1 MKRHVMALV
10 LLAAMLTGCSLASTE
25 VNEIGLEYAGGLTE
39 DKVFVRLVQPGATN
53 QGKGFGNEVYR
64 YPNDQ
69 RNYRFSSDGLADVAA
84 AIVVPSR
91 EGTRVVIEGIISFKL
106 CIAPFNDP
114 TAVVDDWGGTD
125 SEAYA
130 NCLKAFHENIGLKTD
145 AWTLEGWTAMLQEFL
160 RPAINVSVTRSS
172 RSFTIDELLA
182 TEALDRFNTQIADT
196 LPAELASKMNGEFF
210 YISDVSFEEI
220 APEAVTVQ
228 AEYDER
234 AAARLDVATERER
247 GSLREV
253 QEQNLQRLRSIF
265 SDEGQLN
272 CYLQIELGRELGV
285 MPPPCFAEEPTA
297 VVSTN

>member
-1 MKRHVMALV
+1 MKRLLPV
-10 LLAAMLTGCSLASTE
+10 LLFAVLLTGCSVASTQ
-25 VNEIGLEYAGGLTE
+25 VNEIGLEYSGGFLE
-39 DKVFVRLVQPGATN
+39 DKAFVRLVQPGATN
-53 QGKGFGNEVYR
+53 QGKGWGNEVYR

-69 RNYRFSSDGLADVAA
+69 RNYRFSADGLADVAA

-106 CIAPFNDP
+106 CISPFNNP
-114 TAVVDDWGGTD
+114 TAVEDDWGGD
-125 SEAYA
+125 GDAYA
-130 NCLKAFHENIGLKTD
+130 NCLRAFHENIGLKTQ
-145 AWTLEGWTAMLQEFL
+145 AWTFEGWNAMLQEFL

-182 TEALDRFNTQIADT
+182 TEALDRFNTQIGDT
-196 LPAELASKMNGEFF
+196 LPAELASKMNGNFF

-220 APEAVTVQ
+220 APEAATVQ

-247 GSLREV
+247 GELRSV

-285 MPPPCFAEEPTA
+285 MPPPCFATEEPA
-297 VVSTN
+297 PVVNVE

>member
-1 MKRHVMALV
+1 MKRALLV
-10 LLAAMLTGCSLASTE
+10 LLLVSMTGCSVVSTQ
-25 VNEIGLEYAGGLTE
+25 VNEIGLEYSGGFTE
-39 DKVFVRLVQPGATN
+39 DKAFVRLVPPGATAN
-53 QGKGFGNEVYR
+53 GKGWGNEVYL

-69 RNYRFSSDGLADVAA
+69 RNYRFSSDGLADIAA

-91 EGTRVVIEGIISFKL
+91 EGTRVIIEGIISFKL
-106 CIAPFNDP
+106 CIAPVNDP
-114 TAVVDDWGGTD
+114 TAVEDDWGD
-125 SEAYA
+125 NAYA
-130 NCLKAFHENIGLKTD
+130 NCLRTFHENIGLKTQ
-145 AWTLEGWTAMLQEFL
+145 AFTFEGWRAMLQEFL

-196 LPAELASKMNGEFF
+196 LPAELASKMNGNFF

-228 AEYDER
+228 SEYDER

-247 GSLREV
+247 GDLRSV
-253 QEQNLQRLRSIF
+253 QEENLQRLRSIF

-272 CYLQIELGRELGV
+272 CYLQIELGRELGQ
-285 MPPPCFAEEPTA
+285 MPPPCFAEEPQA
-297 VVSTN
+297 VVETGQP

>member
-1 MKRHVMALV
+1 MKRLLPVA
-10 LLAAMLTGCSLASTE
+10 LLAVLLTGCSLTSTQ
-25 VNEIGLEYAGGLTE
+25 VNEIGLEYSGGLTE
-39 DKVFVRLVQPGATN
+39 DKAFVRLVQPGATN

-69 RNYRFSSDGLADVAA
+69 RNYRFSADGLADVAA

-106 CIAPFNDP
+106 CIAPFNNP
-114 TAVVDDWGGTD
+114 TAVIDDWGGTD
-125 SEAYA
+125 PEAYA
-130 NCLKAFHENIGLKTD
+130 TCLKTFHENIGLKTQ
-145 AWTLEGWTAMLQEFL
+145 AWTFEGWNAMLQEFL

-196 LPAELASKMNGEFF
+196 LPSELASKMNGEFF

-220 APEAVTVQ
+220 APEAPTVQ

-285 MPPPCFAEEPTA
+285 MPPPCFAEEPQT
-297 VVSTN
+297 VVNASG

>member
-1 MKRHVMALV
+1 MKRLIPFALFAV
-10 LLAAMLTGCSLASTE
+10 LLTGCSLTSTQ
-25 VNEIGLEYAGGLTE
+25 VNEVGLEYSGGFTE
-39 DKVFVRLVQPGATN
+39 DKVFIRLVPSGATN
-53 QGKGFGNEVYR
+53 NQKGFGNEVYR

-69 RNYRFSSDGLADVAA
+69 RNYRFSADGMADVAA

-91 EGTRVVIEGIISFKL
+91 EGTRVIIEGIISFKL
-106 CIAPFNDP
+106 CISPFNDP
-114 TAVVDDWGGTD
+114 TAVEDDWGGNGD
-125 SEAYA
+125 AYA
-130 NCLKAFHENIGLKTD
+130 NCLRTFHENIGLKTQ
-145 AWTLEGWTAMLQEFL
+145 AWTFEGWNAMLQEFL

-220 APEAVTVQ
+220 APEAATVQ

-285 MPPPCFAEEPTA
+285 MPPPCFAEEPQPVINA
-297 VVSTN
+297 GQP